1 MALTP
6 TTELQAIN
14 QMLAAIG
21 ESPVNSINSGLV
33 DAVLAKQALD
43 ATSTDLQ
50 ERGWHWNTL
59 RGFTLS
65 RSLGTDEI
73 FLPANTL
80 KVDTVE
86 EDQCRDAVQRGQ
98 RLFDNDNHTFVWD
111 KNLKV
116 DLVELLPF
124 EELPQAAR
132 TYITH
137 KATRKFQKGRIGS
150 DTLDA
155 FISEDEKT
163 AWTNLLNAE
172 AETSDSNIF
181 NNYEIG
187 RAHV

>member
-59 RGFTLS
+59 KGFTLG

-73 FLPANTL
+73 FLPTTTL
-80 KVDTVE
+80 KVDTV
-86 EDQCRDAVQRGQ
+86 DTSIDAVQRGS
-98 RLFDNDNHTFVWD
+98 RLFDNTTHSYQWD
-111 KNLKV
+111 RDLKV
-116 DLVELLPF
+116 NLVELLPF

-132 TYITH
+132 TFITLS
-137 KATRKFQKGRIGS
+137 ASRRFQQGRLGS
-150 DTLDA
+150 DTLYK
-155 FISEDEKT
+155 FQTLDEQK
-163 AWTNLLNAE
+163 AWASLIDAE
-172 AETSDSNIF
+172 AETSDASIF
-181 NNYEIG
+181 DNYSVS
-187 RAHV
+187 RVLDR